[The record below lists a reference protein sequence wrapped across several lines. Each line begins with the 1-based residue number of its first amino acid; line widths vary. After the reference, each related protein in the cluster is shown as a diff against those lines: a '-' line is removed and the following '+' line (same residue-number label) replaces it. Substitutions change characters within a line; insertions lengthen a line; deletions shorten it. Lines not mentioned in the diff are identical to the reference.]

1 MLLVVPVVCAIVCCA
16 WCLDLEVWVWNQL
29 AVRTGASPSIRVSVV
44 WIERLGEPRRRKP
57 ALNDNFQVEEKAPG
71 TRFASELAM
80 LNVPGVLAHLALAHG
95 RSSSGPT
102 FLQVQRA
109 AHRTEVAAAKHWA
122 LT

>member
-1 MLLVVPVVCAIVCCA
+1 MLVVPVVCAIVCCA

-29 AVRTGASPSIRVSVV
+29 AVRTGASPSIQVSVV

-80 LNVPGVLAHLALAHG
+80 LVPGVLAHLALAHG
-95 RSSSGPT
+95 RSSGGPT
-102 FLQVQRA
+102 FLQVERA